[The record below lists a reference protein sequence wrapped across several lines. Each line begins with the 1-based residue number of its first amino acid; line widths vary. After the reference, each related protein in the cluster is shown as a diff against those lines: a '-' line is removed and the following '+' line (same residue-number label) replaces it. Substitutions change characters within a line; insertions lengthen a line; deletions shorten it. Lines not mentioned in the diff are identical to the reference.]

1 VAAVRNTRWSLVS
14 ETGGAEPKW
23 ELFDLSEDYGQ
34 KNNVASGHPEIVQ
47 QLSSVFERW
56 WGECLPMMVNENA
69 QGPQIN
75 PFQARYYAQFGG
87 SPTAEDLAKMDP
99 TRSIGA
105 GKKPQ
110 RAKAPN

>member
-1 VAAVRNTRWSLVS
+1 
-14 ETGGAEPKW
+14 
-23 ELFDLSEDYGQ
+23 
-34 KNNVASGHPEIVQ
+34 
-47 QLSSVFERW
+47 
-56 WGECLPMMVNENA
+56 MMVNENA